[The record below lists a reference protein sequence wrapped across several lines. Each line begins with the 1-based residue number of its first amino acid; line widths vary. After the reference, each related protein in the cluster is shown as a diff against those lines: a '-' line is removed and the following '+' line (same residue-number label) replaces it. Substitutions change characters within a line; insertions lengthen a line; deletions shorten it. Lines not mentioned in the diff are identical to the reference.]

1 MGKLTTAAAV
11 VILLIIAGYGVIT
24 YLPGGLHLPTAGSSV
39 TSATTSALSSN
50 PGASSSAQ
58 VSSTGTQTTNLTGS
72 QGAISGIWLTDNPS
86 FVGNSSKVDYPPDYG
101 VLANFTLGLIDT
113 DRASAGLS
121 PIALSP
127 VTSGQQH
134 ADSMAYFGTYG
145 HWDVQ
150 GYKPYMRY
158 TLLGGTG
165 SVTENVALNS
175 CTDSAPPATS
185 ALVAPCSLQTIE
197 NGISNAE
204 YAMMNYDATC
214 CNNGHRE
221 NILDSHHDR
230 VSLGI
235 AYDAKTGSV
244 YLVEDFEDAYITY
257 GSLQLSG
264 SQVTFYGST
273 QQNLTG
279 WAGSSSGAEIVV
291 YYDATPTPINASEIQ
306 PNASCDQY
314 NEFSEPASCQYRGA
328 YNSGAEISGVF
339 APCPQGRIC
348 GSGNFT
354 YAQTWQQNAGTFLIV
369 FSIGG
374 LESAHG
380 NGVYTFYLW
389 PDGDTVEPITSLS
402 LFVTGR

>member
-1 MGKLTTAAAV
+1 V
-11 VILLIIAGYGVIT
+11 
-24 YLPGGLHLPTAGSSV
+24 
-39 TSATTSALSSN
+39 
-50 PGASSSAQ
+50 
-58 VSSTGTQTTNLTGS
+58 TQTTNLTGS
-72 QGAISGIWLTDNPS
+72 ETAISGSWLADNPS
-86 FVGNSSKVDYPPDYG
+86 FVGNSSTIDYPPDYG
-101 VLANFTLGLIDT
+101 VLVNFTLGLIDA

-121 PIALSP
+121 PIALSA

-134 ADSMAYFGTYG
+134 ADSMAYFGTFG

-165 SVTENVALNS
+165 AVRENVALNS
-175 CTDSAPPATS
+175 CTNSPPSAS
-185 ALVAPCSLQTIE
+185 SVQVAPCSLQTIE
-197 NGISNAE
+197 NGISSAE
-204 YAMMNYDATC
+204 YEMMNYDASC

-221 NILDSHHDR
+221 NILDSHHNQ

-235 AYDAKTGSV
+235 AYDMKTGSV
-244 YLVEDFEDAYITY
+244 YLVEDFEDSYISN
-257 GSLQLSG
+257 GSIQLSG

-273 QQNLTG
+273 RQNLTG

-291 YYDATPTPINASEIQ
+291 YYDAMPTPINATELQ
-306 PNASCDQY
+306 PTASCDQY
-314 NEFSEPASCQYRGA
+314 NEFSEPSSCQYRGA
-328 YNSGAEISGVF
+328 YDSGAELSAVF
-339 APCPQGRIC
+339 APCPQGRVC
-348 GSGNFT
+348 GSGNYT
-354 YAQTWQQNAGTFLIV
+354 YAQTWQYDSGTFLII

-374 LESAHG
+374 LESTHG

>member
-11 VILLIIAGYGVIT
+11 VLLLIIAGYGVII
-24 YLPGGLHLPTAGSSV
+24 YLPNGFHLPTAGSSE
-39 TSATTSALSSN
+39 TTATTSALS
-50 PGASSSAQ
+50 
-58 VSSTGTQTTNLTGS
+58 LTGS
-72 QGAISGIWLTDNPS
+72 QSAISGGWLTDNPS
-86 FVGNSSKVDYPPDYG
+86 FVGNSSKIDYPPDYG

-121 PIALSP
+121 PIALST

-165 SVTENVALNS
+165 LVAENVALNS
-175 CTDSAPPATS
+175 CTDSAPSATS
-185 ALVAPCSLQTIE
+185 VLEAPCSLQAIE

-204 YAMMNYDATC
+204 YQMMNYDATC
-214 CNNGHRE
+214 CNNGHRA

-235 AYDAKTGSV
+235 AFDTKTGSV
-244 YLVEDFEDAYITY
+244 YLVEDFEDSYISN
-257 GSLQLSG
+257 GAIQLSG

-279 WAGSSSGAEIVV
+279 WTGASSGAEIVV
-291 YYDATPTPINASEIQ
+291 YYDATPSAINASELQ

-314 NEFSEPASCQYRGA
+314 NEHSEPASCQYRGA
-328 YNSGAEISGVF
+328 YNNGAQISAVF
-339 APCPQGRIC
+339 APCPAERTC
-348 GSGNFT
+348 GSGNYT
-354 YAQTWQQNAGTFLIV
+354 YAQTWQLASGTFIII
-369 FSIGG
+369 FSIGA
-374 LESAHG
+374 LKSAHG